1 MKTETVL
8 IAKAKLAEGLDQ
20 EGTVE
25 TNEGSA
31 TSLQKKST
39 ERNIYDVLQQYLI
52 LTGRMIAE
60 ARAVRTPLLERDRQL
75 LISGAMKNTR
85 NVGKLFICNFDI
97 RIFLQ

>member
-1 MKTETVL
+1 M
-8 IAKAKLAEGLDQ
+8 IPKAKLTEGLDQ
-20 EGTVE
+20 EGTAE

-31 TSLQKKST
+31 ASSQNKLT

-60 ARAVRTPLLERDRQL
+60 ARAVRIPLLERDKQL

-85 NVGKLFICNFDI
+85 NVGK
-97 RIFLQ
+97 IFHV